1 MIEVIKQGKIDA
13 IQVPVIYELNRQLA
27 YDNPQ
32 FHIYEP
38 NEGLMVF
45 PNTPMSD
52 VDMSKVNIPLVRNVS
67 ATGNL
72 YYMAN
77 GMVMFDLQ
85 MEGSAEIAEAW
96 TQAKI
101 EVFKEEHDVDL
112 IRDTKM
118 IDVFDENGGTT
129 GQKTVTVN
137 DKLYFMDGEKK
148 VKFSS
153 PQYSYDGHAFW
164 DYINFDMDYN
174 KFQDYQTQE
183 ANDNYNAVG
192 NKYAYGIKA
201 IIPNINQDDIVEKI
215 TDRFIQLLSE
225 TRQNRTLTTQ
235 ENEEIVRLIP
245 VHEDTEWVINNKRNY
260 PCPYYRPEEGGDNSQ
275 TVTSIVLESKPD
287 SNRIP
292 FTINHKNCKFR
303 KQDDPAEDY
312 QNHIEGSYVIWTAYG
327 IKKEY
332 VAHLFKSIAVDA
344 DGNKSWVQPHIPVD
358 IDLFPIAGG
367 EYVVPQEFLDNATY
381 PITIT

>member
-101 EVFKEEHDVDL
+101 EVFKEEHDIDL

-118 IDVFDENGGTT
+118 VDVLDEKGETT
-129 GQKTVTVN
+129 GQKTVPAN
-137 DKLYFMDGEKK
+137 DKLYCAPHDH
-148 VKFSS
+148 
-153 PQYSYDGHAFW
+153 Q
-164 DYINFDMDYN
+164 
-174 KFQDYQTQE
+174 
-183 ANDNYNAVG
+183 
-192 NKYAYGIKA
+192 
-201 IIPNINQDDIVEKI
+201 
-215 TDRFIQLLSE
+215 
-225 TRQNRTLTTQ
+225 
-235 ENEEIVRLIP
+235 
-245 VHEDTEWVINNKRNY
+245 WVL
-260 PCPYYRPEEGGDNSQ
+260 
-275 TVTSIVLESKPD
+275 V
-287 SNRIP
+287 
-292 FTINHKNCKFR
+292 
-303 KQDDPAEDY
+303 
-312 QNHIEGSYVIWTAYG
+312 
-327 IKKEY
+327 
-332 VAHLFKSIAVDA
+332 
-344 DGNKSWVQPHIPVD
+344 
-358 IDLFPIAGG
+358 IDL
-367 EYVVPQEFLDNATY
+367 
-381 PITIT
+381 